1 MCHLKN
7 WHSFLPFAPKTCNTK
22 DMKNETILPSEAIL
36 KILAAALA
44 ERLNEVMIDHCA
56 GLIMETTAD
65 VVTETLGVGF
75 DSDGEIMQ
83 YIAMELST
91 RIAFVAV

>member
-1 MCHLKN
+1 
-7 WHSFLPFAPKTCNTK
+7 
-22 DMKNETILPSEAIL
+22 MKNKTTLPSEAIL
-36 KILAAALA
+36 KILATALA
-44 ERLNEVMIDHCA
+44 ERLNEVMIEHCSHI
-56 GLIMETTAD
+56 IMETTAD
-65 VVTETLGVGF
+65 VVTEALGDGF

>member
-1 MCHLKN
+1 
-7 WHSFLPFAPKTCNTK
+7 
-22 DMKNETILPSEAIL
+22 MKNKTTLPSQAIL

-44 ERLNEVMIDHCA
+44 ERLNEVMIEHCSD
-56 GLIMETTAD
+56 LIMETTAD
-65 VVTETLGVGF
+65 VVTEALGDGF